1 MLYVSVSQNV
11 FINKQNIFW
20 NEVEQYL
27 KIHRK
32 IIRSKRLWDM
42 IYIAGEFS
50 DEFTEFQYTKS
61 KFKRG

>member
-27 KIHRK
+27 KN
-32 IIRSKRLWDM
+32 
-42 IYIAGEFS
+42 
-50 DEFTEFQYTKS
+50 T
-61 KFKRG
+61 